1 MAESKDNDKLTK
13 VGNEQA
19 LGKPQADEKTSSN
32 PIEITRQTLKGMGVT
47 FKNMFRK
54 PTTVQYPEEK
64 RTPPARERGRHVLH
78 RYESGLER
86 CISCML
92 CSGTCPADAI
102 YIEPAENDP
111 EQPTSFGE
119 RYAKTFQID
128 MLRCI
133 FCGYC
138 QAACPTGAI
147 TLESQTG
154 LATLSRDKL
163 LYNKEDLLEPLG
175 TATRGAAL
183 AWESAPPADAEPI
196 IPAFKGVFDG
206 WPTTAAAVGQG
217 ALLNSGSTGTP
228 EQLRKAAPSVLP
240 GAAIPDM
247 LTTDDNLILR
257 LAASVQP
264 HNQNKDDESAEQG
277 KDKE

>member
-1 MAESKDNDKLTK
+1 MADPKDNNIIKAVNQGGAIERST
-13 VGNEQA
+13 
-19 LGKPQADEKTSSN
+19 PEKKGANPVKATSD
-32 PIEITRQTLKGMGVT
+32 TLKGMGVT
-47 FKNMFRK
+47 LKNFFRK

-64 RTPPARERGRHVLH
+64 RTPPPRERGRHVLH

-86 CISCML
+86 CIACML

-111 EQPTSFGE
+111 AQPNSLGE
-119 RYAKTFQID
+119 RYAEIFQVD

-147 TLESQTG
+147 TLESNTA
-154 LATLSRDKL
+154 LATYSRDKM
-163 LYNKEDLLEPLG
+163 LYNKQDLLEPLG

-183 AWESAPPADAEPI
+183 AWESPPPPNAEVIVPQ
-196 IPAFKGVFDG
+196 FQGVFDG

-217 ALLNSGSTGTP
+217 NLKDTVEAPAPLP
-228 EQLRKAAPSVLP
+228 LRQQPLTALP
-240 GAAIPDM
+240 GNEVPDI
-247 LTTDDNLILR
+247 LSATPDNLILR
-257 LAASVQP
+257 LANVQ
-264 HNQNKDDESAEQG
+264 QDQDEG
-277 KDKE
+277 KA